1 MELME
6 QVIVNHGNKLYF
18 FLPSFFINYLQPVDR
33 AELLA
38 ALKTRAEL
46 LTIPELPRTKLHL
59 VQRIASGAFGTVYKA
74 EAENIPEYG
83 SGVISA
89 RRLVAAKYLPNTSEK
104 DKYVPINLLYSV
116 YCCVYM

>member
-1 MELME
+1 MELMK
-6 QVIVNHGNKLYF
+6 QVIVNHGNKLCF
-18 FLPSFFINYLQPVDR
+18 FPFFFNFLQPVDR

-104 DKYVPINLLYSV
+104 DKYVRMQETKPVCLFFQYS
-116 YCCVYM
+116 C